1 MHRKLLLGAAI
12 AALTF
17 AGAASAAVV
26 DVSNVGVTSNDS
38 SFDHLNL
45 TQLVSSADASAD
57 VWAPGILFTDTVVGS
72 GVTKTQLVFCVDL
85 EHVIYVEGYSDPLV
99 FDTGFVTQTGGGA
112 TISEATSN
120 EIGQL
125 ANIGQAIYAA
135 HGADYAVY
143 LTAVQGAIWSLEYG
157 VGGQRATSSN
167 ATVDA
172 EIVHLLSITKDN
184 GKGYANGLLAD
195 PHAEQNM
202 VTGLVPEP
210 ASWALMIGGFG
221 MAGAMLRRQR
231 RSAATA

>member
-1 MHRKLLLGAAI
+1 MNRKLLLGAAGA
-12 AALTF
+12 AALAF

-72 GVTKTQLVFCVDL
+72 NVTKTQLVFCVDL
-85 EHVIYVEGYSDPLV
+85 EHIIYVQGYSDPLV
-99 FDTGFVTQTGGGA
+99 FDTGLVTETGGGA
-112 TISEATSN
+112 TISEPISN

-125 ANIGQAIYAA
+125 ANIGQAIYLAQ
-135 HGADYAVY
+135 GVNYAEN

-172 EIVHLLSITKDN
+172 EIVHLLGSVSDS

-195 PHAEQNM
+195 
-202 VTGLVPEP
+202 VPEP
-210 ASWALMIGGFG
+210 AS
-221 MAGAMLRRQR
+221 AGLLAMG
-231 RSAATA
+231 SAALLSRRRRRR